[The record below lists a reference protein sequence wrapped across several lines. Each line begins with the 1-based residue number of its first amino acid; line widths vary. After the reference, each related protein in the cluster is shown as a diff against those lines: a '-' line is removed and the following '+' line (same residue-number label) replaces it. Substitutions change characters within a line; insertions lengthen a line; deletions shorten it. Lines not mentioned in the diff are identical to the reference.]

1 MADLLR
7 LAVVIDLLGLWML
20 GSALL
25 YEGLCQH
32 LLREVPTG
40 GAAVI
45 LETLVYCST
54 SYPVLRVLWALAVQY
69 PA

>member
-7 LAVVIDLLGLWML
+7 FAVVLDLLGMWML

-25 YEGLCQH
+25 YELLCQH
-32 LLREVPTG
+32 LLRQVPTG
-40 GAAVI
+40 GAAA
-45 LETLVYCST
+45 LLQTLVYGST
-54 SYPVLRVLWALAVQY
+54 YYPVLRVLWGLAVLY